1 MTTVF
6 SKIITRE
13 IPAHIVYED
22 DDVIAFLDIAQLT
35 KGHTLVV
42 PKTPLPDIYSLNDEL
57 GAKLMIATM
66 KVSKA
71 IQKAFNPDGLNVI
84 NNNGEAAKQTVFHFH
99 FHVIPR
105 YLDDDFKIS
114 YRNNMDKMTKD
125 EYEHRAN
132 LIKAALL

>member
-1 MTTVF
+1 MSTIFT
-6 SKIITRE
+6 KIAKRE

-42 PKTPLPDIYSLNDEL
+42 PKVPLPDIYSLSDEL
-57 GAKLMIATM
+57 GAKLMLATM
-66 KVSKA
+66 KVSRA
-71 IQKAFNPDGLNVI
+71 VQKAFNPDGLNVI

-99 FHVIPR
+99 FHIIPR

-114 YRNNMDKMTKD
+114 YRNNMDKMTKE
-125 EYEHRAN
+125 EYEKRAN
-132 LIKAALL
+132 LIKEALL